1 MSTPLQ
7 DAELRGIRGGIAVP
21 TGDVGDSASLDD
33 AFPIRD
39 ETPVLPAWRERLLHG
54 FAIVTI
60 CYSAYYLFW
69 RWTATLNP
77 DAFWISVPLAAAET
91 LSVFLLSLTLFNVW
105 RLPRLVARK
114 APQGLSVDVFITTY
128 DEPVDVIRKTAIG
141 AKAITYP
148 HRTYILDDGRNV
160 ELARMARELGIGYIT
175 RADNRN
181 AKAGNLNNALAQ
193 TNGDFILQLDA
204 DHVPLP
210 YILDRLLGYM
220 DDPRVAFVQ
229 APQNFYNNEAFG
241 THLNRDTGRL
251 LTDQNIFFYAIQPG
265 KSRLNAAFF
274 CGSCA
279 VLRRDAIDDI
289 GGVAA
294 LTITEDI
301 ESSLL
306 MHARGWKSAYHN
318 ETLAYGLAP
327 RTFAGFSVQRSRW
340 AKGGMQ
346 MLRKYNPLTI
356 PGLTIAQRFS
366 YLAANLH
373 ALEGPVRLVFMM
385 APLIFLLTGV
395 YAVRAYGGEFFAHF
409 VPFVVLTLLLHQ
421 MVARGR
427 SGPLWFVEMITTA
440 KSFAH
445 ATSLL
450 AFFTNK
456 QLRFL
461 VTPKGLENV
470 AWRAHLPFIVM
481 VGLSVAALARGSWVF
496 ASDVRQWGI
505 HDADTLAFSLNFGWA
520 AWNTVILVVVL
531 RACIRSLQRRPMQR
545 FDEFLPFRLRVL
557 GEDGAEGAWITAI
570 TENMHEEGLAF
581 RSLEAVP
588 AGTQVR
594 IVLPLARDEI
604 SLTGRVMH
612 QREAPV
618 GQVVF
623 WRHGVMFD
631 DPPQAIK
638 DAISLHCTH
647 HAVPGMRHRY
657 VEELDPF
664 TEAAR
669 WLRDP
674 RGERRERI
682 LLPVHVG
689 NSTDGGPVWR
699 SLAILEDT
707 SKGGARIMLEAAVQ
721 PGSTLSYEVPGSD
734 IRGSGRVLH
743 CARIVT
749 PLGDRWV
756 AGVRHDPETT
766 DPVLVQRRGT
776 RLSLIKKVAMVAGI
790 ITTLK
795 RFSLVLILTG
805 AALAARADATAAQT
819 GWMAGGEA
827 AGDGQSLLLVGGWI
841 GATEGPWR
849 AVAGFVAYRLA
860 YDGSTGGSVDVWT
873 ANPWVGV
880 RRQWGPNGA
889 QASVGWAFQSEEAIA
904 GQRRVSSGLTT
915 AAHLDRG
922 GNVATAAQLIASY
935 SWGDDGYFWSRGRL
949 AQKVIGQEVPR
960 LRLGAEGTAQGG
972 GGYRAFEIGPLLQW
986 TPPGIASFIASAGY
1000 RRGDPD
1006 PGTATST
1013 SFVRAEMVIIP

>member
-1 MSTPLQ
+1 MREADLGMPDEVVMHST
-7 DAELRGIRGGIAVP
+7 DAGE
-21 TGDVGDSASLDD
+21 SASAAD
-33 AFPIRD
+33 AFPILD
-39 ETPVLPAWRERLLHG
+39 ETPLLPRWRERLLHV
-54 FAIVTI
+54 FAVVTLS
-60 CYSAYYLFW
+60 YSAYYLFW

-77 DAFWISVPLAAAET
+77 DALWISIPLAAAET
-91 LSVFLLSLTLFNVW
+91 LSILLLTLTVYNVW
-105 RLPRLVARK
+105 RLPRIVPQKAR
-114 APQGLSVDVFITTY
+114 PGLSVDVYITTY

-148 HRTYILDDGRNV
+148 HRTYILDDGRNT
-160 ELARMARELGIGYIT
+160 ELAQMAHELGIGYIT
-175 RADNRN
+175 REDNRN

-193 TNGDFILQLDA
+193 TNGEFILQLDA

-220 DDPRVAFVQ
+220 NDPRIAFVQ

-241 THLNRDTGRL
+241 THLNRETGRL
-251 LTDQNIFFYAIQPG
+251 LTDQNIFFFAIQPG

-279 VLRRDAIDDI
+279 VLRRTAIDEI
-289 GGVAA
+289 GGIASR
-294 LTITEDI
+294 TITEDI

-327 RTFAGFSVQRSRW
+327 RTFAGFGVQRSRW

-356 PGLTIAQRFS
+356 PGLTIPQRLS

-373 ALEGPVRLVFMM
+373 ALEGLVRLVFMM

-395 YAVRAYGGEFFAHF
+395 YAVRAYGPDFFAHF
-409 VPFVVLTLLLHQ
+409 IPFVVLTLLLHQ
-421 MVARGR
+421 LVARGR

-440 KSFAH
+440 KAFAH
-445 ATSLL
+445 ASSLL
-450 AFFTNK
+450 AYFTNK

-470 AWRAHLPFIVM
+470 AWRAHLPFM
-481 VGLSVAALARGSWVF
+481 VILGLSLAALVRGGWVF
-496 ASDVRQWGI
+496 TSDLLRWGVQ
-505 HDADTLAFSLNFGWA
+505 DADTLAFSLNVTWA
-520 AWNTVILVVVL
+520 GWNTVILVMVL
-531 RACIRSLQRRPMQR
+531 RACIDSLQRRPMQR

-557 GEDGAEGAWITAI
+557 RDDGTEGAWITAI
-570 TENMHEEGLAF
+570 TENMHEAGLAF
-581 RSLEAVP
+581 RSLEDVP
-588 AGTQVR
+588 LGTQVR
-594 IVLPLARDEI
+594 LVLPLAHDEI
-604 SLTGRVMH
+604 SLTGRVVH

-623 WRHGVMFD
+623 RRHGVMFD

-674 RGERRERI
+674 RTDRRERI
-682 LLPVHVG
+682 LLPIYV
-689 NSTDGGPVWR
+689 NSSTDGGPVWR

-707 SKGGARIMLEAAVQ
+707 SKGGARVMLEAAVQ
-721 PGSTLSYEVPGSD
+721 PGDTLSYEVPGTA
-734 IRGSGRVLH
+734 IRGSGRVVH
-743 CARIVT
+743 CARIAT

-756 AGVRHDPETT
+756 AGVLHDPATT
-766 DPVLVQRRGT
+766 DPMLIPT
-776 RLSLIKKVAMVAGI
+776 RISGLRHIRKVAMIAGI

-795 RFSLVLILTG
+795 RFSFVLVLTG
-805 AALAARADATAAQT
+805 VALAARADATAAQT
-819 GWMAGGEA
+819 GWLAGVEA
-827 AGDGQSLLLVGGWI
+827 AEDGQSLMLLGGWI
-841 GATEGPWR
+841 GGTQGPWR
-849 AVAGFVAYRLA
+849 PAAGFVAYRLA
-860 YDGSTGGSVDVWT
+860 YDGSLGSSVDVWT

-880 RRQWGPNGA
+880 RRQWGPNGV

-904 GQRRVSSGLTT
+904 GLRRVSSGLTT
-915 AAHLDRG
+915 AVHLDRG
-922 GNVATAAQLIASY
+922 GNVATTAQLLASY
-935 SWGDDGYFWSRGRL
+935 SWGDDGYFWSRGRV
-949 AQKVIGQEVPR
+949 AQKVMGDEVPR
-960 LRLGAEGTAQGG
+960 LRVGAEGTAQGG
-972 GGYRAFEIGPLLQW
+972 GGYRAYEIGPMVQW
-986 TPPGIASFIASAGY
+986 TPPGIASFVASAGY

-1006 PGTATST
+1006 PGNASST
-1013 SFVRAEMVIIP
+1013 GFLRAEMVIIP